1 MQLKFPAIE
10 NAHKGLTIP
19 VRGIGGDRILK
30 LPSRQFN
37 ALPENEYSMME
48 LARAVGIDV
57 PRVGLTKVDSIENLP
72 HGIETSGT
80 HAFVIDRF
88 DRTTNRNLV
97 HIEDFVQVFGVYPD
111 DKYDKAS
118 IRNIASVIGVEGQQA
133 DIEELIRR
141 LVFLRAHW

>member
-57 PRVGLTKVDSIENLP
+57 PRVGLRPPARMRLLLTGLIGQLT
-72 HGIETSGT
+72 ETS
-80 HAFVIDRF
+80 FI
-88 DRTTNRNLV
+88 
-97 HIEDFVQVFGVYPD
+97 
-111 DKYDKAS
+111 S
-118 IRNIASVIGVEGQQA
+118 
-133 DIEELIRR
+133 ELPP
-141 LVFLRAHW
+141 FPYF